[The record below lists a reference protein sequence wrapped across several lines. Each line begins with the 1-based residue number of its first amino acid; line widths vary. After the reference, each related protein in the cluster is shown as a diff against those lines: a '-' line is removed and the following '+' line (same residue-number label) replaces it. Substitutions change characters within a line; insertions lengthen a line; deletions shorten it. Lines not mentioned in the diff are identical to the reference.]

1 MEWILILMVAVVGA
15 ALLYHWSN
23 GKKTYHIN
31 EQASFHERIKNLQVE
46 STSVDVEIVKA
57 DGDEW
62 KVTLSGTVHEN
73 DRKHFVLFHEQEA
86 ENLTVKVM
94 EEKTKIGI
102 QMRKDMKLL
111 IEVPAETIR
120 SIKVET
126 SSADIDVDGLAANH
140 STFTASSGDV
150 TVADVVQ
157 ENLHIQTSSGD
168 VLLKK
173 VQSRNTDI
181 HTSSGELF
189 GENFDYGTGMFGSSS
204 GEIRVQATKM
214 HGDVKA
220 ATSSGDIRFFY
231 EEEPS
236 SCTLIYHSNSGEAK
250 INWTGFHYDVKKE
263 NEVRGIKAEGE
274 FHLTAETSS
283 GDLRVG

>member
-15 ALLYHWSN
+15 ALLYQWSN

-31 EQASFHERIKNLQVE
+31 EQASFNEEIKNLQVD
-46 STSVDVEIVKA
+46 STSVDVEVVKS
-57 DGDEW
+57 DSDEW
-62 KVTLSGTVHEN
+62 RITLSGTVYEN
-73 DRKHFVLFHEQEA
+73 DKEHFVLFHEQQA
-86 ENLTVKVM
+86 ENLNVRVV
-94 EEKTKIGI
+94 EEKTKFGV

-111 IEVPAETIR
+111 IEVPAETIG
-120 SIKVET
+120 SIRVET
-126 SSADIDVDGLAANH
+126 SSADIDVAGLTTNH

-150 TVADVVQ
+150 TIADVIQ
-157 ENLHIQTSSGD
+157 ENLQIQTSSGD

-189 GENFDYGTGMFGSSS
+189 GEKFDYGTGVFGSSS

-214 HGDVKA
+214 LGDVKA

-236 SCTLIYHSNSGEAK
+236 SCKLIYQSNSGEAK
-250 INWTGFHYDVKKE
+250 INWTGLHYEVKKE
-263 NEVRGIKAEGE
+263 NEVRGTKADGE